1 MNQSLISSL
10 KGRDQ
15 LSITMVCLGNI
26 CRSPMAAA
34 VLAGKTV
41 DWKVPRIEVHSSGT
55 GPWHIG
61 QGPHPSSK
69 KIWEA
74 AGYKHSHT
82 AKQFKVND
90 FFVHDLILVMD
101 SDKAVG
107 EVFNVGNNQQISI
120 MGLANKVIEITD
132 SKSTIEKIAYEQAYP
147 QGFEDMQRRV
157 PDISKIKQVLGWS
170 PEINLDQIIKDIAA
184 FNTK

>member
-10 KGRDQ
+10 KGQNQ

-41 DWKVPRIEVHSSGT
+41 DWKAPRIEVHSSGT
-55 GPWHIG
+55 GSWHIG
-61 QGPHPSSK
+61 QGPHPTSE

-82 AKQFKVND
+82 ARQFTAND

-101 SDKAVG
+101 SSNYQNVISLAESEEHRGKVFYLRNFDPLLKGIDPSSADYFKL
-107 EVFNVGNNQQISI
+107 EVPDPYNQSD
-120 MGLANKVIEITD
+120 E
-132 SKSTIEKIAYEQAYP
+132 AYEATLAMVERAVE
-147 QGFEDMQRRV
+147 GLLLELAR
-157 PDISKIKQVLGWS
+157 
-170 PEINLDQIIKDIAA
+170 
-184 FNTK
+184 

>member
-1 MNQSLISSL
+1 MNQSVISSI

-34 VLAGKTV
+34 VLANKKASIKSPVITV
-41 DWKVPRIEVHSSGT
+41 DSAGT

-69 KIWEA
+69 KIWEK
-74 AGYKHSHT
+74 AGYKHDHT
-82 AKQFKVND
+82 AKQFTSND

-101 SDKAVG
+101 SSN
-107 EVFNVGNNQQISI
+107 FHNVIS
-120 MGLANKVIEITD
+120 LAITD
-132 SKSTIEKIAYEQAYP
+132 EDRAKVFYLRSFDPDLQGIDPNSADYFKLEVPDPYNQSDEAYEATLAMVERAVD
-147 QGFEDMQRRV
+147 GLLAELT
-157 PDISKIKQVLGWS
+157 S
-170 PEINLDQIIKDIAA
+170 
-184 FNTK
+184 

>member
-34 VLAGKTV
+34 VLAGKTA
-41 DWKVPRIEVHSSGT
+41 DWKAPRIEVHSSGT

-61 QGPHPSSK
+61 QGPHPSSQ

-74 AGYKHSHT
+74 AGYKHSHI
-82 AKQFKVND
+82 AQQFKVND
-90 FFVHDLILVMD
+90 FFIHDLILVMD
-101 SDKAVG
+101 SSNYHNVISMAESEEQRSKVFYLRSFDPELKGIDPGSADFHKL
-107 EVFNVGNNQQISI
+107 EVPDPYNQSD
-120 MGLANKVIEITD
+120 E
-132 SKSTIEKIAYEQAYP
+132 AYETTLAMVERAVD
-147 QGFEDMQRRV
+147 GLLAEL
-157 PDISKIKQVLGWS
+157 IS
-170 PEINLDQIIKDIAA
+170 
-184 FNTK
+184 

>member
-10 KGRDQ
+10 KGRNQ

-34 VLAGKTV
+34 VLAGKTA
-41 DWKVPRIEVHSSGT
+41 DWKAPRIEVHSSGT
-55 GPWHIG
+55 GAWHIG

-74 AGYKHSHT
+74 AGYKHSHI

-101 SDKAVG
+101 SSNYHNVVSLAESEEHRSKVFYLRNFDPSLKGLDPSSADYLKL
-107 EVFNVGNNQQISI
+107 EVSDPYNQSD
-120 MGLANKVIEITD
+120 E
-132 SKSTIEKIAYEQAYP
+132 AYE
-147 QGFEDMQRRV
+147 ETLDMVERAVDGLLLELAR
-157 PDISKIKQVLGWS
+157 
-170 PEINLDQIIKDIAA
+170 
-184 FNTK
+184 

>member
-10 KGRDQ
+10 KGQDK

-34 VLAGKTV
+34 VLAGKTA
-41 DWKVPRIEVHSSGT
+41 DWKAPRIEVHSSGT
-55 GPWHIG
+55 GSWHIG
-61 QGPHPSSK
+61 QGPHPTSK

-101 SDKAVG
+101 SSNYHNVVSLAESEEHRSKVFYLRNFDSSLKGVDPNSADYFKL
-107 EVFNVGNNQQISI
+107 EVPDPYNQSD
-120 MGLANKVIEITD
+120 E
-132 SKSTIEKIAYEQAYP
+132 AYEATLAMVERAVD
-147 QGFEDMQRRV
+147 GLLLELAR
-157 PDISKIKQVLGWS
+157 
-170 PEINLDQIIKDIAA
+170 
-184 FNTK
+184 

>member
-1 MNQSLISSL
+1 MNQSVISSI

-34 VLAGKTV
+34 VLANKKCSIKSPEITV
-41 DWKVPRIEVHSSGT
+41 DSAGT

-69 KIWEA
+69 KIWEK
-74 AGYKHSHT
+74 AGYKHDHT
-82 AKQFKVND
+82 AKQFTSND

-101 SDKAVG
+101 SSNFHNVISLAATDEDRAKVFYLRSFDPDLQRIDPNSADYFKL
-107 EVFNVGNNQQISI
+107 EVPDPYNQS
-120 MGLANKVIEITD
+120 NE
-132 SKSTIEKIAYEQAYP
+132 AYEATLAMVERAVD
-147 QGFEDMQRRV
+147 GLLAELT
-157 PDISKIKQVLGWS
+157 S
-170 PEINLDQIIKDIAA
+170 
-184 FNTK
+184 